1 MTFKI
6 IEVLKFIRGKTL
18 HIFLCLVLIFAFCF
32 KDSVPSAEAANVN
45 GYPQEEEY
53 DGAEML
59 YTADQTEAVTAYTE
73 TEPTTV
79 NTGASRLPSVGGF
92 ADKTTQVPIEAE
104 TTTREQA
111 TAEDTAAEETTAEE
125 TTAEETT
132 AEITTDEETTDEET
146 TAEET
151 TVAETA
157 AEETA
162 AEETETATEMPAEEN
177 IGEESFAL
185 SGSYGQRYQEQW
197 EIDYANQ
204 LFDLVNNE
212 RAKYGLAPL
221 KKMDALTAAA
231 VERAWEVTRYNSHT
245 RPDGT
250 SCFTVLSE
258 YGLPL
263 SKRAENIA
271 YYSRTPQE
279 AFNSLMGSYSH
290 REPILNE
297 RFEYMGVGFYCVY
310 DDASGYHYYWTQI
323 FYTP

>member
-18 HIFLCLVLIFAFCF
+18 HIFLCSVLIFAICF
-32 KDSVPSAEAANVN
+32 KDSVASAEAANAEN
-45 GYPQEEEY
+45 YPQVESY
-53 DGAEML
+53 GGTDGIYATER
-59 YTADQTEAVTAYTE
+59 AEAVTAYTE
-73 TEPTTV
+73 SAPLLPEIA
-79 NTGASRLPSVGGF
+79 GASRFPSVGMT
-92 ADKTTQVPIEAE
+92 AVETSETQTETVTEEETAEEDTTEEGAVSAE
-104 TTTREQA
+104 E
-111 TAEDTAAEETTAEE
+111 TAVEDTAAEETTAEE
-125 TTAEETT
+125 TAEEISEETAEAETVS
-132 AEITTDEETTDEET
+132 ET

-151 TVAETA
+151 A
-157 AEETA
+157 A
-162 AEETETATEMPAEEN
+162 ATEAPAEEAS
-177 IGEESFAL
+177 GDTSFAL
-185 SGSYGQRYQEQW
+185 SGNYGQRYQEQW

-212 RAKYGLAPL
+212 RAKYGLTPL

-231 VERAWEVTRYNSHT
+231 AERAWEVTRYNSHT